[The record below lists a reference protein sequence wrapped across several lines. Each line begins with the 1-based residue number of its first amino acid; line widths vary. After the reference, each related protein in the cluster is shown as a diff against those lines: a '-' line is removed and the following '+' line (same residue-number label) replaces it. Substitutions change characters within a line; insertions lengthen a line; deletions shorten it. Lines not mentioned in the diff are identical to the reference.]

1 MSGKQMTLFEES
13 EIQWSTKSHKPIFSE
28 WSHSRRE
35 TLEKCARKY
44 YYEYYGSNLR
54 KAKEDPQKEKLHF
67 LEALGNRNLRTGNIL
82 HLVIKTYLNKLRQGE
97 EWSLNRLLHWARKIY
112 HADLEYSRRYKHGT
126 PLPDEKYPPTLL
138 LEFYYGWPDAESLS
152 AEAGKRLV
160 TALTNFMTSA
170 VYASTHLNFS
180 NPNVAQRLPLE
191 LKRTDDELRS
201 RDSQEIRRIT

>member
-1 MSGKQMTLFEES
+1 M
-13 EIQWSTKSHKPIFSE
+13 
-28 WSHSRRE
+28 
-35 TLEKCARKY
+35 
-44 YYEYYGSNLR
+44 
-54 KAKEDPQKEKLHF
+54 
-67 LEALGNRNLRTGNIL
+67 EALGNRNLRTGNIL